1 MHGATIAPSAG
12 VDVRPIA
19 DIAANMG
26 LDPEA
31 LIPYGRYKA
40 KIPLEAVGEG
50 AARGKLVVVTGITP
64 TPAGEGK
71 TTTTVGLTQ
80 GLGRLGVSAAATLR
94 EPSLGPIFGIKGGGT
109 GGGKAR
115 IEPED
120 EVNVHF
126 TGDAHAVGSAHNLLA
141 ALADNAVRLGRIP
154 GLTPAGVTL
163 RRVSDME
170 ERSLRQIAAGLGG
183 ANNAPVRET
192 GFDIVTASEVMAI
205 LALSS
210 GLDDLRQRLSRMVI
224 GYADDG
230 RAVTADVVGA
240 VGSMMALLRHAI
252 LPNLV
257 QTTEGQP
264 VIAHTGP
271 FGNIAHGCSSVVGD
285 RLALAHADYVLTE
298 AGFGADLG
306 FEKFMHIKARSSGLL
321 PHAAVIVATVRALKN
336 HGGVRVRDLDP
347 PAPAAVEAGMAN
359 LRHLIGVIRS
369 FGLPVVVALNRF
381 PADTAEELRIAKQ
394 GSEEAGAAA
403 AVESTA
409 FADGGA
415 GATELAEALID
426 ATAAADPCAAPEPN
440 YAYAL
445 SDSLE
450 DKVLAIARRVY
461 NADDVSWSAS
471 ARAQLRRFTDLGWG
485 NLPVCMAK
493 THLSISDRPERKG
506 RPSGYTFEV
515 SDVRASVGAG
525 FIYPIAGNI
534 VTMPGLPSNPR
545 SLDVDAS
552 GAIVGL

>member
-1 MHGATIAPSAG
+1 M
-12 VDVRPIA
+12 RPITE
-19 DIAANMG
+19 IAGEMG

-40 KIPLEAVGEG
+40 KVPLEAIGEG
-50 AARGKLVVVTGITP
+50 PARGKLIVVTGITP

-71 TTTTVGLTQ
+71 TTTTVGLVQ
-80 GLGRLGVSAAATLR
+80 GLGRIGVSAAATLR
-94 EPSLGPIFGIKGGGT
+94 EPSLGPIFGVKGGGT
-109 GGGKAR
+109 GGGRAR
-115 IEPED
+115 VEPED
-120 EVNVHF
+120 EVNIHF

-141 ALADNAVRLGRIP
+141 ALTDNAVQRGRVP
-154 GLTPAGVTL
+154 GLTPAGISL

-170 ERSLRQIAAGLGG
+170 ERSLRQIVTGLGG
-183 ANNAPVRET
+183 ANNAPVRES
-192 GFDIVTASEVMAI
+192 GFDIVAASEVMAI
-205 LALSS
+205 LALSN
-210 GLDDLRQRLSRMVI
+210 GLEDLRERLMRMAV
-224 GYADDG
+224 GFADDR
-230 RAVTADVVGA
+230 RAVTAADVGA
-240 VGSMMALLRHAI
+240 VGSMMALLRHAL

-257 QTTEGQP
+257 QTSEGQP
-264 VIAHTGP
+264 VVVHTGP
-271 FGNIAHGCSSVVGD
+271 FGNIAHGCSSVLGD

-321 PHAAVIVATVRALKN
+321 PHGAVIVATVRALKY
-336 HGGVRVRDLDP
+336 HGGVPVRDLDP

-381 PADTAEELRIAKQ
+381 PTDTAEELRIAKQ
-394 GSEEAGAAA
+394 GSEEVGAAA

-415 GATELAEALID
+415 GAAELAEALIG
-426 ATAAADPCAAPEPN
+426 AAIGEGAPKPN

-450 DKVLAIARRVY
+450 DKVLALARRVY
-461 NADDVSWSAS
+461 NAEDVAWSTA
-471 ARAQLRRFTDLGWG
+471 ARAQLRRFRELGWDG
-485 NLPVCMAK
+485 LPVCMAK

-506 RPSGYTFEV
+506 RPSGYSFEV

-525 FIYPIAGNI
+525 FIYPIAGSI
-534 VTMPGLPSNPR
+534 VTMPGLPTTPR
-545 SLDVDAS
+545 ALDTDPT
-552 GAIVGL
+552 GAILGL